1 MLRLPA
7 GIKVWVSIAPVD
19 MRKSFNG
26 LAALVQTQWQQD
38 VMSGQLFVFMGK
50 RKDRVK
56 VLYWDENGF
65 ALWYKRLESG
75 VYRLPRVEKTVVKM
89 SMVELSLLLEGIDLT
104 DKRRLKA
111 V

>member
-19 MRKSFNG
+19 MRKSFDG
-26 LAALVQTQWQQD
+26 LAAVVQTQWQQD
-38 VMSGQLFVFMGK
+38 VMSGQLFVFLGK
-50 RKDRVK
+50 RKDRIK

-65 ALWYKRLESG
+65 ALWYKRLENG
-75 VYRLPRVEKTVVKM
+75 VYRLPRVDKKVVKM
-89 SMVELSLLLEGIDLT
+89 SMSELSLLLEGIDLT
-104 DKRRLKA
+104 DRRRLKA